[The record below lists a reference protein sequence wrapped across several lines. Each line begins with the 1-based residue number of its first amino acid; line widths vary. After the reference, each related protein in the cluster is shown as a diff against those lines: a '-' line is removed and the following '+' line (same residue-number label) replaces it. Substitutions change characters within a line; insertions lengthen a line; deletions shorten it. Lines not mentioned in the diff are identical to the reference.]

1 MEHPVTPEEIGRAE
15 KLHSILLFD
24 FIVVQVFLFVLAIGL
39 MKQTGNLSLAIIPAI
54 SFALLGYVL
63 LQASQAV
70 AKESSWFVRCHML
83 LAAKRARLFLLLFL
97 ITGTF
102 TAGMFFGG
110 PQLGMS
116 KIASYSLAF
125 GIGQLPFMV
134 ALLTLVVM
142 EYDASHQCKS
152 GKIPAAA
159 IALHPAVT
167 EA

>member
-24 FIVVQVFLFVLAIGL
+24 FIVVHVFLFVLAIGL

-116 KIASYSLAF
+116 KIASYSL
-125 GIGQLPFMV
+125 GHGV
-134 ALLTLVVM
+134 
-142 EYDASHQCKS
+142 
-152 GKIPAAA
+152 
-159 IALHPAVT
+159 
-167 EA
+167 